1 MRQFQLFSHLSADIM
16 LELAAEARVLE
27 YRAGEYL
34 WRQGEQ
40 NHRVLFIEQ
49 GLAIASRLVREGV
62 SRTYGLFGPGDSL
75 GIHAI
80 WAGMCYPTDALVLS
94 DGLTAIQLSTSAL
107 VKCAQRKSELAEPL
121 LVEIGRFTESF
132 IRKIDIVSA
141 GTVSHRVA
149 ALMSML
155 VARHGI
161 VLGENEA
168 SLPFRLTLE
177 QISSIVDS
185 RFETVARV
193 LAEWKRQGWLRID
206 ADGFHFGKLDRL
218 AALLTD

>member
-1 MRQFQLFSHLSADIM
+1 MRHFQLFAHLSVNIL
-16 LELAAEARVLE
+16 LELAAEARVQE
-27 YRAGEYL
+27 YQAGEYL

-40 NHRVLFIEQ
+40 NHRVLFIER
-49 GLAIASRLVREGV
+49 GLAIASRQVREGV
-62 SRTYGLFGPGDSL
+62 SRTYGLFGPGDSM

-94 DGLTAIQLSTSAL
+94 DGMTTIQLNTAAL

-141 GTVSHRVA
+141 GTVPMRVA

-155 VARHGI
+155 VARHSI
-161 VLGENEA
+161 ATGENEA
-168 SLPFRLTLE
+168 RLPFKLTLE

-185 RFETVARV
+185 RLETVARV
-193 LAEWKRQGWLRID
+193 LAEWKRQGWLRIN
-206 ADGFHFGKLDRL
+206 ADGIHFGQLDRL
-218 AALLTD
+218 AAMLLD

>member
-1 MRQFQLFSHLSADIM
+1 MRQFQLFAHLSADIM

-49 GLAIASRLVREGV
+49 GLAIASRQVREGV
-62 SRTYGLFGPGDSL
+62 SRTYGLFGPGDSM

-80 WAGMCYPTDALVLS
+80 WAGMSYPTDALVLS
-94 DGLTAIQLSTSAL
+94 DGLTAIQLNTSAL
-107 VKCAQRKSELAEPL
+107 VQCAQRKSELAEPL

-141 GTVSHRVA
+141 GTVPQRVA

-155 VARHGI
+155 MARHGI
-161 VLGENEA
+161 VKGENEA
-168 SLPFRLTLE
+168 RLPFRLTLE

-185 RFETVARV
+185 RLETVARV

-206 ADGFHFGKLDRL
+206 VDGFHFGQLDQL
-218 AALLTD
+218 AALLAD